1 MTFDWG
7 ELVAVSSGAPSDYRP
22 GSRGWVVGMPAN
34 DESVGSGQLP
44 SASSV
49 YLVEF
54 RRRLLDA
61 SARDSSPTS
70 TDISMTPG
78 KLLAIL
84 TE

>member
-22 GSRGWVVGMPAN
+22 GNRGWVVGMPAN
-34 DESVGSGQLP
+34 DESVGSGLLP

-54 RRRLLDA
+54 EDGFSMQVPATLLRRL
-61 SARDSSPTS
+61 RTSP
-70 TDISMTPG
+70 
-78 KLLAIL
+78 
-84 TE
+84 